1 MRISIWCAVFSSKH
15 IQTAYGTIVSFINTC
30 EKVDCYAVWNTY
42 KRLAIMAIRY
52 IIIITMTI
60 IVFFPIWCAVFSNK
74 HMYTFSSQF
83 LNCALRGY
91 RVNSKQHHEIHN
103 LYNATKEAQISLR
116 LACCHHFLNWNRQG
130 IELFSV
136 VEQTCLCLTSSEI
149 MSHKEPCHKNMCVSP
164 CVFSS

>member
-1 MRISIWCAVFSSKH
+1 MALINRSEAIFVLISIWCAVFSSKH
-15 IQTAYGTIVSFINTC
+15 IQTAYETIVSFINTC

-60 IVFFPIWCAVFSNK
+60 IVFFPVWCAVFSNK
-74 HMYTFSSQF
+74 HMFYVFQSILKLCFTW
-83 LNCALRGY
+83 
-91 RVNSKQHHEIHN
+91 
-103 LYNATKEAQISLR
+103 ISRMR

-130 IELFSV
+130 IERFSV

-149 MSHKEPCHKNMCVSP
+149 MSHKERCHKNMCVSP